1 MSLNR
6 PEPFGGE
13 NVVNSF
19 LSISV
24 RKLYVR
30 ALRRRSTTVS
40 LRKGPYGRVQLSR
53 PSSQQQRSHFR
64 LIYFYS
70 FFLFLSY
77 LLYTFL
83 LYTFL
88 FSHFCCTHFFSLVF
102 CVRIFAIFG
111 LLSRADILNRTEE
124 KTLVL
129 LVENEPRVFVIALD
143 LVFTKWHWDYMAN
156 THRAWWALSWG
167 RPEFPGWNVVVYS
180 NISWKK
186 KKVVWTNWVLLH
198 SVSRPG
204 WSIFR
209 YRAHT
214 QKKQDH
220 GILSG
225 GGGGVGSV
233 PRYSD

>member
-1 MSLNR
+1 MKTEVLSISSALKFKLSYFFCYKTKRKLTEYFSSVRRVMRKTVLCKYTRSSLESLHSMQSFNTFKKKFTQR
-6 PEPFGGE
+6 VHATE
-13 NVVNSF
+13 NSTRLHFFSNLFLIFCRLSNAGVVNSF
-19 LSISV
+19 LSILA

-88 FSHFCCTHFFSLVF
+88 FSHFCCTHFFSRVF

-129 LVENEPRVFVIALD
+129 LVENQTRVFVIALD
-143 LVFTKWHWDYMAN
+143 LVFTK
-156 THRAWWALSWG
+156 
-167 RPEFPGWNVVVYS
+167 
-180 NISWKK
+180 
-186 KKVVWTNWVLLH
+186 
-198 SVSRPG
+198 
-204 WSIFR
+204 
-209 YRAHT
+209 
-214 QKKQDH
+214 
-220 GILSG
+220 
-225 GGGGVGSV
+225 
-233 PRYSD
+233 